1 MVCFLWKGNI
11 EAHHTARVSWNEVTK
26 PKKEGGL
33 GINDLLLW
41 NKACYLK
48 LIWLLFFQA
57 GSVWVAWF
65 KEEVLN
71 GNLSNLWTTA
81 PNRQFSW
88 QVNKLLKL
96 SPLIYEWIHL
106 RVSNGLSCRF
116 WSDNWSP
123 FGSLTKYLQLG
134 PQSSL
139 GIPLTATLASLCSNN
154 SWRLP
159 SARSEN
165 QVQLHVHLTTI
176 VLNDEEDYY
185 EWEIDGKVEKA
196 YSIGTVYHN
205 LREQGACVPWFLTI
219 WNKGGIPRHS
229 FLAWLFVLNRCPTRD
244 RIRGWGLVTS
254 PLCLLCNV
262 APESRDHLYFECP
275 YAWGIWSTLAPRCG
289 LLPAR
294 TWSSVMIQLASQNRR
309 SPKGMLSL
317 LCWQGCLYWTWTERN
332 ARLHR
337 NTSRPFDV
345 ITRLLDR
352 QIKDRILS
360 FRTFNPSVS
369 SIMMQQWLS

>member
-1 MVCFLWKGNI
+1 MANPWFPGNSNSVLSPLLR
-11 EAHHTARVSWNEVTK
+11 TADDNPPDPFPPDPPDPDPDNPLSLSRFPPLNSSASRSPKTSRSLLQTPPRSSVSKVSSSTQTAAASAKANPNSSAVPSFSIST
-26 PKKEGGL
+26 GL
-33 GINDLLLW
+33 AVSMH
-41 NKACYLK
+41 KTS
-48 LIWLLFFQA
+48 FFASGLTAMETDAIQA
-57 GSVWVAWF
+57 STVWVAWF

-81 PNRQFSW
+81 PNRRFSW

-123 FGSLTKYLQLG
+123 FGSLTEYLQLG

-165 QVQLHVHLTTI
+165 
-176 VLNDEEDYY
+176 
-185 EWEIDGKVEKA
+185 
-196 YSIGTVYHN
+196 
-205 LREQGACVPWFLTI
+205 
-219 WNKGGIPRHS
+219 
-229 FLAWLFVLNRCPTRD
+229 
-244 RIRGWGLVTS
+244 
-254 PLCLLCNV
+254 
-262 APESRDHLYFECP
+262 
-275 YAWGIWSTLAPRCG
+275 
-289 LLPAR
+289 
-294 TWSSVMIQLASQNRR
+294 
-309 SPKGMLSL
+309 
-317 LCWQGCLYWTWTERN
+317 QGCLYWTWTERN

-360 FRTFNPSVS
+360 FRTFNPTVS